1 LIHAFDHAF
10 VMSTQA
16 RYRAVLFD
24 MDETLIAHGKGFEEI
39 AHETYKAF
47 ADQLAPITEKK
58 YWATFWPKAVDL
70 WFMMFDGVIDGDTA
84 RRYAHINTLRTLGAD
99 ETLAEPMMHFGETVL
114 VECADLIEDAHRV
127 LQALRH
133 AGIITGVVTNG
144 YATTQ
149 RRKVAYHEL
158 EEKVDFV
165 LVGEEVGAQKPD
177 PRIFQEALRLAGT
190 SADATLFVGD
200 MPANDIKGA
209 LDAGMDAALYDIG
222 GKWHDIRE
230 TKGMPEPTYTIK
242 SLSEVLGIVG
252 LNDASH

>member
-1 LIHAFDHAF
+1 MPDSLN
-10 VMSTQA
+10 
-16 RYRAVLFD
+16 YRAVLFD
-24 MDETLIAHGKGFEEI
+24 MDETLIQHGKSFEEI
-39 AHETYKAF
+39 AHETYLAF
-47 ADQLAPITEKK
+47 ADQLAPISEKK
-58 YWATFWPKAVDL
+58 YWGTFWPKAIDL

-114 VECADLIEDAHRV
+114 VECADLIEDAQRV
-127 LQALRH
+127 LQTLRQ

-165 LVGEEVGAQKPD
+165 LVGEEVGSHKPH
-177 PRIFQEALRLAGT
+177 PAIFAEALRRAGT
-190 SADATLFVGD
+190 HPAETLFVGD

-209 LDAGMDAALYDIG
+209 LDAGMHAALYDIG

-230 TKGMPEPTYTIK
+230 TKGAPSPTYTIK

-252 LNDASH
+252 VSDASH